1 MNWESIRDTLWPGID
16 TSFWLAVAYWAI
28 LVLLAGFELLVP
40 QLLES
45 KRDQRWPTNFGLGFI
60 VMAFVPLSPVSALL
74 VADWARNH
82 HVGLLNMLDDSW
94 WPLAALATFTIQSL
108 VSYVTHFVEHKVP
121 WLWRLHRVHHL
132 DTAIDVSTGVRHHP
146 VEFFVTLA
154 FDIFAVIVFGL
165 MPWAL
170 ILYGTIDGIFSLLT
184 HANIKY
190 PQRVDHA
197 LRLILVT
204 PRIHAI
210 HHSSY
215 QPETDSNYGGLFT
228 VWDRV
233 FGTYNDRRAD
243 RPHAIQ
249 YGLSEV
255 QDDRAADFWWQLKS
269 PVLNLDGDRPIL
281 PARSEPNVS

>member
-1 MNWESIRDTLWPGID
+1 MKWDYIRHTLWPGID
-16 TSFWLAVAYWAI
+16 ASFWLAVTFWAV
-28 LVLLAGFELLVP
+28 LVLLAGLEFFVP

-60 VMAFVPLSPVSALL
+60 VMALVPLSPVSALL
-74 VADWARNH
+74 VAEWAQSH

-94 WPLAALATFTIQSL
+94 WPLAAIATITVQSL

-132 DTAIDVSTGVRHHP
+132 DTAIDISTGVRHHP
-146 VEFFVTLA
+146 VEFFVALV
-154 FDIFAVIVFGL
+154 FDISAVLVFGL

-170 ILYGTIDGIFSLLT
+170 IVYGTIDGIFSLLT
-184 HANIKY
+184 HANIRY
-190 PQRVDHA
+190 PQRADHA
-197 LRLILVT
+197 LRLIMVT

-215 QPETDSNYGGLFT
+215 QPETDSNYGGVFT
-228 VWDRV
+228 VWDKI

-243 RPHAIQ
+243 QPDVIQ

-255 QDDRAADFWWQLKS
+255 QDDRAADFWWQLRS
-269 PVLNLDGDRPIL
+269 PVLSLDGDRPIV
-281 PARSEPNVS
+281 PARSEPNLS